1 MPRVSVWLVRAALAH
16 LALGFTTGALLLV
29 NKALALSPTL
39 WRLVLAHIELVLVG
53 WTVQLVMG
61 VAVWILPRV
70 GLQRASHGR
79 LPFAWAAFGL
89 VNAGVVLAAVGGALG
104 DARLELSGRV
114 AEIGAALAFLLNV
127 WTRVAPAGLSQ
138 I

>member
-1 MPRVSVWLVRAALAH
+1 MRAALAH

-29 NKALALSPTL
+29 DKALALSPML
-39 WRLVLAHIELVLVG
+39 WRLLPAHIEFVLVG

-70 GLQRASHGR
+70 GLQRASHGS
-79 LPFAWAAFGL
+79 LSFAWAAFGL
-89 VNAGVVLAAVGGALG
+89 INAGVVLAAVGGALG
-104 DARLELSGRV
+104 GGGGARLELGGRV
-114 AEIGAALAFLLNV
+114 AEIGAALAFLRNV